1 MARPTKYEPSRV
13 KAILDSIRNGDSL
26 KVAAAKGGVNLDTYY
41 EWLKTKP
48 EFSDAVKEAKS
59 EYEQWELDGILK
71 DAKKSLKTLICG
83 ETYDETRTEYEQDPR
98 NPGSPRIKKQIVTNK
113 KIMPNATAV
122 IFALVNRD
130 PDHWQNRMTQELNA
144 KVTAESDVDVKA
156 ALSRIPDDIIE
167 QALEAIN
174 DGQ

>member
-1 MARPTKYEPSRV
+1 MARPTKYTPDRV
-13 KAILDSIRNGDSL
+13 QKILESIANGDSN
-26 KVAAAKGGVNLDTYY
+26 KVAAAKGGINLDTFY
-41 EWLKTKP
+41 EWLKSNT
-48 EFSDAVKEAKS
+48 EFSDKIKEARR
-59 EYEQWELDGILK
+59 EYENWELEGLLR

-130 PDHWQNRMTQELNA
+130 PEHWQNRMTQELNA
-144 KVTAESDVDVKA
+144 KVTAEGDVDVKA